1 MSSYRFKQRKMR
13 WINLYPPY
21 LGAGI
26 RFKGFSDDGYAC
38 HVEMKLRW
46 WNKNLFNTH
55 FGGSIYAMCDPW
67 FCFIV
72 LDKLGPDYIVWDK
85 SATVRF
91 LKPGE
96 RNLKAVFRAKPEEI
110 EHIRTQ
116 ADSQGKTTYVFT
128 AKILDSQG
136 VLVAEVDKEVYARR
150 KA

>member
-1 MSSYRFKQRKMR
+1 MVALVFPIDRILDMTRTAINVTGDAAVATLIAQSRRGVHFAGIKPVEMSSYRFKQRKMR

-67 FCFIV
+67 FV
-72 LDKLGPDYIVWDK
+72 LLCSI
-85 SATVRF
+85 S
-91 LKPGE
+91 
-96 RNLKAVFRAKPEEI
+96 
-110 EHIRTQ
+110 
-116 ADSQGKTTYVFT
+116 
-128 AKILDSQG
+128 
-136 VLVAEVDKEVYARR
+136 
-150 KA
+150 